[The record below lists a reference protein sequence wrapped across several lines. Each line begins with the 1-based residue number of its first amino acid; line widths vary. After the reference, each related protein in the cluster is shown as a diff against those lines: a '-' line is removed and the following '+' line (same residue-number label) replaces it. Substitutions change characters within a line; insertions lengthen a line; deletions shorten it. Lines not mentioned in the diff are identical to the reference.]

1 MGWMVGWVGGG
12 VEGEGLEGEELK
24 GGIKVE
30 ELKRVIYLGLFAA

>member
-1 MGWMVGWVGGG
+1 MVGWVGGG